1 MEAARPHFILP
12 PDALTVVRPLASF
25 RMTTNA
31 TEVAAS
37 TNNLSKRFGDRAAL
51 EDIDL
56 VIPQGVAFGLLGPNG
71 AGKTTLIRCLLD
83 LTRPTSGSVQ
93 LMGHA
98 MPRERAAALARVGAV
113 VEEPRFHDH
122 LTGSENL
129 RIVSALL
136 DDAATARIPSVLQR
150 VGLTERA
157 HDRVATYS
165 LGMRQRLGIA
175 RCLLND
181 PLLLILDE
189 PMNGLDPAGI
199 QEFRILIRALVS
211 EGRSVLIS
219 SHLLDEIEKTCDVVA
234 IIDRG
239 VLVRQ
244 AALDALRQSAGNQVR
259 VRVSDSVLARA
270 VLGRIAWVQN
280 VAVEDTGAI
289 VCTLAPDASAA
300 ALNRT
305 LVQALVDVSL
315 LEPASAS
322 LEQRFLDLTTRLQE
336 PAQAHEGAWKE
347 VHA

>member
-1 MEAARPHFILP
+1 MNVNP
-12 PDALTVVRPLASF
+12 
-25 RMTTNA
+25 N
-31 TEVAAS
+31 EVAAS
-37 TNNLSKRFGDRAAL
+37 THNLSKRFGERPAL
-51 EDIDL
+51 RDIDL

-93 LMGHA
+93 LMGHR

-122 LTGSENL
+122 LTGRDNL

-136 DDAATARIPSVLQR
+136 SDAATARIPEVLNR
-150 VGLTERA
+150 VGLTEREN
-157 HDRVATYS
+157 DRVASYS

-199 QEFRILIRALVS
+199 QEFRVLCRALVE

-244 AALDALRQSAGNQVR
+244 APLEALRQSAGNQVR
-259 VRVSDSVLARA
+259 IRVGDAVLARA
-270 VLGRIAWVQN
+270 VLGRIAWVQS
-280 VAVEDTGAI
+280 VAVEDSGAI
-289 VCTLAPDASAA
+289 VCTLAPDATAA
-300 ALNRT
+300 ALNRA
-305 LVQALVDVSL
+305 LVQANIEVSL

-336 PAQAHEGAWKE
+336 SSAAPAHHGAQKE
-347 VHA
+347 VVA

>member
-1 MEAARPHFILP
+1 MNVSSN
-12 PDALTVVRPLASF
+12 D
-25 RMTTNA
+25 
-31 TEVAAS
+31 VAAS
-37 TNNLSKRFGDRAAL
+37 THNLGKRFGERAAL
-51 EDIDL
+51 RDVDL
-56 VIPQGVAFGLLGPNG
+56 VIPRGVAFGLLGPNG
-71 AGKTTLIRCLLD
+71 AGKTTLIRCLLG
-83 LTRPTSGSVQ
+83 LTRPTAGTVQ
-93 LMGHA
+93 LMGQA
-98 MPRERAAALARVGAV
+98 VPGERAAALSRVGAV

-122 LTGSENL
+122 LSGRDNL

-136 DDAATARIPSVLQR
+136 SDAATNRIPEVLQR

-157 HDRVATYS
+157 DDRVASYS

-199 QEFRILIRALVS
+199 QEFRILVRALVG

-219 SHLLDEIEKTCDVVA
+219 SHMLDEIEKTCDVVA

-244 AALDALRQSAGNQVR
+244 AALSALRQASGNQVR
-259 VRVSDSVLARA
+259 VMVSDVVLARA

-280 VAVEDTGAI
+280 VAVEDSGAL
-289 VCTLAPDASAA
+289 VCTLATDTTGAV
-300 ALNRT
+300 LNRA
-305 LVQALVDVSL
+305 LVQAGLDVSL
-315 LEPASAS
+315 LEPASAT

-336 PAQAHEGAWKE
+336 PSSHTTSDAQRSGEQEE

>member
-1 MEAARPHFILP
+1 MNVSSH
-12 PDALTVVRPLASF
+12 
-25 RMTTNA
+25 
-31 TEVAAS
+31 EVAAS
-37 TNNLSKRFGDRAAL
+37 THNLGKRFGKRAAL
-51 EDIDL
+51 RDIDL
-56 VIPQGVAFGLLGPNG
+56 VVPQGVAFGLLGPNG
-71 AGKTTLIRCLLD
+71 AGKTTLIRCLLG
-83 LTRPTSGSVQ
+83 LTRSTTGTVQ

-98 MPRERAAALARVGAV
+98 VPAERAAALSRVGAV

-122 LTGSENL
+122 LSGSDNL

-136 DDAATARIPSVLQR
+136 SDTATNRIPEVLDR

-157 HDRVATYS
+157 DDRVASYS

-199 QEFRILIRALVS
+199 QEFRILVRALVG

-244 AALDALRQSAGNQVR
+244 AALSALRQASGNQVR
-259 VRVSDSVLARA
+259 VMVNDVVLARA
-270 VLGRIAWVQN
+270 VLGRLAWVHN
-280 VAVEDTGAI
+280 IAVEDSGAL
-289 VCTLAPDASAA
+289 VCTLAADATAA

-305 LVQALVDVSL
+305 LVQANVDVSL
-315 LEPASAS
+315 LELASAS

-336 PAQAHEGAWKE
+336 PSTHPAPDGGRSGEQEE
-347 VHA
+347 VRA